1 MCAKIV
7 TCVNPYEGGNT
18 GLVGGGVPVFDEVI
32 LSTTRLNR
40 IVSFDEVGLYDGACY
55 DYLGF
60 VVSPAFLLGHIGVCY
75 TLKPPLIPLLHFET
89 PSDPSET
96 FALRPSKASGSLV
109 AEAGCI
115 LQALDDHVASR
126 CLWPH
131 HVQRHDDPC
140 LTDTNAPLAI
150 EFISLS
156 ATV

>member
-1 MCAKIV
+1 MLTTLATVKEELPQIV
-7 TCVNPYEGGNT
+7 AGDTSKDAY
-18 GLVGGGVPVFDEVI
+18 L
-32 LSTTRLNR
+32 TRLISQASAAIGNYCNR
-40 IVSFDEVGLYDGACY
+40 NFIRARATDTVAVPLNMAT
-55 DYLGF
+55 
-60 VVSPAFLLGHIGVCY
+60 AQRLLLPRLPIITVY
-75 TLKPPLIPLLHFET
+75 SVTME
-89 PSDPSET
+89 
-96 FALRPSKASGSLV
+96 ASGSLV